1 MPAGDWLHAESLFIE
16 HKHKYWLQLVTTF
29 NNRLPTLWG
38 VSTGESEARAKTR
51 DRFNEVLKKYT
62 DPQPGKKKVKKK
74 TSEPQSESIV
84 VGC

>member
-1 MPAGDWLHAESLFIE
+1 MPAGEWLPADSLKNV
-16 HKHKYWLQLVTTF
+16 HRHKYWLQLVTTYI
-29 NNRLPTLWG
+29 NRLPTLWG

-74 TSEPQSESIV
+74 SSEPQSESIV